1 MRLRDYIV
9 AKSEPNA
16 PVGASNPALKR
27 VALRAGMSVHTLH
40 SISLGRRHA
49 SAASA
54 KRISAACDGFV
65 EPREVM
71 NHAKKRPGPAVG
83 YRHARTPNTD

>member
-16 PVGASNPALKR
+16 AVGVGNLVLR
-27 VALRAGMSVHTLH
+27 RIALRTGMSVHTLH
-40 SISLGRRHA
+40 SISLGRRFA

-54 KRISAACDGFV
+54 RRISMACDGFV
-65 EPREVM
+65 EPREM
-71 NHAKKRPGPAVG
+71 INHAKKKPGPAVG
-83 YRHARTPNTD
+83 FRAARVSNTD